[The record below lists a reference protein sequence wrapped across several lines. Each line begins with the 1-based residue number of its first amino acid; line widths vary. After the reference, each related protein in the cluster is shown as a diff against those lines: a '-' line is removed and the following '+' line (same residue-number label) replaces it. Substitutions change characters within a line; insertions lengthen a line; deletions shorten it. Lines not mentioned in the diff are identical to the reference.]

1 MCGLVRFLLNVIEYS
16 FTINNKNL
24 LVYSNFMQVV
34 IVVNISQI
42 KIVRYF
48 VVKLFSIFPEIKLKL
63 YMLLHFTYSVPKYSN
78 VNE

>member
-24 LVYSNFMQVV
+24 LVYSDFMQVV
-34 IVVNISQI
+34 FVVNISQI

-63 YMLLHFTYSVPKYSN
+63 
-78 VNE
+78 